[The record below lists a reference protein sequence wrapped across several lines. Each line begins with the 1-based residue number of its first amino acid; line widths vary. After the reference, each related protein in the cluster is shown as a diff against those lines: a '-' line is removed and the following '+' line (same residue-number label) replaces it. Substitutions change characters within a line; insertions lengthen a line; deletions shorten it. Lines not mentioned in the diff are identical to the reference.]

1 MNIFLSVN
9 NGAEIIT
16 LPVIPPEISI
26 KKGQSSEMFKTTDN
40 AWIRIIGEPELKTIS
55 WSAFF
60 PIRDYPF
67 LKSREIWGFDYVFKL
82 DTWIKQKLPIRLVID
97 VGNINLAVA
106 VTNFDYTVGR
116 DGNINYSL
124 EFGEFNLL
132 ENEYETEVNDLM
144 SAEYDELKAVTDNL
158 NERMSSL
165 ENADIYNYIDDN
177 IPSWAKNAVTKA
189 VAKGV
194 ITGTGTDDNGYTLYG
209 LDNHD
214 LRDLVRLDRLG
225 LLD

>member
-26 KKGQSSEMFKTTDN
+26 KKGQSGETFKTTDN

-106 VTNFDYTVGR
+106 VTSFDYTVGR

-158 NERMSSL
+158 NERMSNL